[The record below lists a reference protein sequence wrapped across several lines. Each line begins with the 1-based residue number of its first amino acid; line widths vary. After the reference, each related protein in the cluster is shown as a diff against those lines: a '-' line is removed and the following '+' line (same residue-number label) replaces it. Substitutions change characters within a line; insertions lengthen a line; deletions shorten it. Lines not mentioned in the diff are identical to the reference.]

1 MKPLKEQLTN
11 IPVIALVVANML
23 PIYGV
28 IALGWDAFNIV
39 LLYWAENLIIGFY
52 NIFKI
57 VFAKVEP
64 PIVNIGKLFLIPF
77 FIIHYSGFVAV
88 HGLFILFLFGKGDA
102 GEALGIGQHPWPCFL
117 IFVQLL
123 VNVILHCWTTIPNDM
138 KYAIGSLFLS
148 HGVSFVHNYLIA
160 GEYKT
165 SKPNNLMAQPYS
177 RIFVMHIAILVGGIL
192 SVKMGSP
199 IGVLII
205 LIVLKTIIDVAL
217 HLRQHRALSQPIQQ
231 PV

>member
-1 MKPLKEQLTN
+1 MEPLKEQLTN
-11 IPVIALVVANML
+11 IPVIALVIANML

-28 IALGWDAFNIV
+28 VALGWDAFNIV

-64 PIVNIGKLFLIPF
+64 PIANLGKLFLIPF

-88 HGLFILFLFGKGDA
+88 HGLIIFSLFGKGDA
-102 GEALGIGQHPWPCFL
+102 DKSLGIGQHPWPCFL
-117 IFVQLL
+117 VFVQLL
-123 VNVILHCWTTIPNDM
+123 VNVIRHCWTTIPNDM
-138 KYAIGSLFLS
+138 KYTIGSLFLS

-165 SKPNNLMAQPYS
+165 SSPNNLMAQPYS
-177 RIFVMHIAILVGGIL
+177 RIFVMHVAILVGGIL
-192 SVKMGSP
+192 SLKMGSP

-205 LIVLKTIIDVAL
+205 LIVLKTIIDVTL
-217 HLRQHRALSQPIQQ
+217 HLRQHRVPLQFVPRQ
-231 PV
+231 V